1 MEDRRRRA
9 AEAPRLAGS
18 IVESL
23 SPSPGAV
30 IAVDDDA
37 LGEAILAGARAR
49 GFTRA
54 RRDEI
59 ADIVV
64 VTRTS
69 ATDNLAQPLR
79 RCRDRGTVIFVGDD
93 RLSHL
98 DLYTDVHRRGLRLA
112 FRSAQTPGP
121 EGARHRASAGLP
133 EMRFD
138 S

>member
-1 MEDRRRRA
+1 
-9 AEAPRLAGS
+9 
-18 IVESL
+18 VESL
-23 SPSPGAV
+23 PPSPGAV

-37 LGEAILAGARAR
+37 LGEAILAGAKAR
-49 GFTRA
+49 GFKRA

-69 ATDNLAQPLR
+69 VNENLAQALR

-93 RLSHL
+93 QISHL

-112 FRSAQTPGP
+112 FRSAQMPGP
-121 EGARHRASAGLP
+121 EGARYRANAGLP
-133 EMRFD
+133 EMPFD